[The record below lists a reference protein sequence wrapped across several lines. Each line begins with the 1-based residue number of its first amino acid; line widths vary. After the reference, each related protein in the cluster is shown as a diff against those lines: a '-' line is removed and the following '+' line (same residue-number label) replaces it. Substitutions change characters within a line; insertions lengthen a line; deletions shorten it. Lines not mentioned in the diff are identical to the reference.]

1 MDRLTK
7 KQLIAR
13 AKELNAKV
21 LANDLK
27 SYENAVYQLVA
38 NYYINGSRGD
48 LEIVAYSAG
57 FYENT
62 GCINKIINLDT
73 NKYYYVCWY

>member
-21 LANDLK
+21 LAI
-27 SYENAVYQLVA
+27 YQLVA

-62 GCINKIINLDT
+62 GCINKIINLDS